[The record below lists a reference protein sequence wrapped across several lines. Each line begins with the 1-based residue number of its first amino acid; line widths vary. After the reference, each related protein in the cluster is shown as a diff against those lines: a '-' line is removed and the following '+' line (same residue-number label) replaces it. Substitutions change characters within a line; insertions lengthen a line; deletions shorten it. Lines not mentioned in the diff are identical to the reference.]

1 MRNIK
6 FSFLFIL
13 VWLLTLS
20 FSISAQDRHKREDNH
35 HREPKHGSGQRRPG
49 ILTAEMLSDGKV
61 VKGAPYTAVAI
72 RERVQIL
79 DNGTRISHQTT
90 DTFVRDSEGRTRHE
104 ATQDGFGPFAIKGKA
119 TTRVFIH
126 DVVAKKRFALDPD
139 HQTANKI
146 SKVKSA
152 PPPDFAP
159 PASSNQKTESLGK
172 QMIEGVEVM
181 GIRST
186 ITIPAG
192 EIGNDRPLEITSER
206 WESPELQV
214 VILSKHKDPRMGE
227 TIFRLTKINRVEP
240 AKALFE
246 VPANYKMI
254 DDDDAMKNRGK
265 HHKEED

>member
-1 MRNIK
+1 MRK
-6 FSFLFIL
+6 T
-13 VWLLTLS
+13 TLS
-20 FSISAQDRHKREDNH
+20 FLTCLLFLGCSINAQDRHKREDNH
-35 HREPKHGSGQRRPG
+35 PREPEHGSAQRTG

-61 VKGAPYTAVAI
+61 VKGAPYAAVAS

-79 DNGTRISHQTT
+79 ENGTRISHQTT
-90 DTFVRDSEGRTRHE
+90 DVFVRDSEGRTRHE

-119 TTRVFIH
+119 TTMIYIH
-126 DVVAKKRFALDPD
+126 DVVTKKRFALDPD
-139 HQTANKI
+139 HQTASNF
-146 SKVKSA
+146 SKVKSP

-172 QMIEGVEVM
+172 QIIEGVEAV
-181 GIRST
+181 GTRST

-192 EIGNDRPLEITSER
+192 EIGNDRAIEITSER

-227 TIFRLTKINRVEP
+227 TIFRLTKINRAEP

-265 HHKEED
+265 HHKEEE